1 MTQCAVYKYVQDY
14 VDSYRSYVGSR
25 ETSATIRDS
34 ESIHGNVKSYFLFSM
49 VVMACK
55 EINSQRE
62 RETDWEGEKE
72 RERDFFYV
80 IATLS
85 ILFNV
90 GDNVFIVYVNTIVQT
105 RKSQWI
111 LEDHIATL

>member
-1 MTQCAVYKYVQDY
+1 M
-14 VDSYRSYVGSR
+14 RG
-25 ETSATIRDS
+25 
-34 ESIHGNVKSYFLFSM
+34 
-49 VVMACK
+49 
-55 EINSQRE
+55 RE
-62 RETDWEGEKE
+62 RE
-72 RERDFFYV
+72 RERFFYV

>member
-1 MTQCAVYKYVQDY
+1 M
-14 VDSYRSYVGSR
+14 GSR
-25 ETSATIRDS
+25 ETTVTTRDS

-49 VVMACK
+49 VVIQC
-55 EINSQRE
+55 SQRE
-62 RETDWEGEKE
+62 RGGEGEKE
-72 RERDFFYV
+72 RESFFYV

>member
-1 MTQCAVYKYVQDY
+1 M
-14 VDSYRSYVGSR
+14 RGR
-25 ETSATIRDS
+25 
-34 ESIHGNVKSYFLFSM
+34 
-49 VVMACK
+49 
-55 EINSQRE
+55 
-62 RETDWEGEKE
+62 E